1 MTSTNKF
8 LNKFLRDK
16 RITKE
21 RFDDLKIVIE
31 EVGYIEVKG

>member
-8 LNKFLRDK
+8 LNKFLESK

-31 EVGYIEVKG
+31 EVGYTEVKD